1 MPKRKSEEPIEVTFN
16 EEAEWQTEEV
26 PSLTIPEGTDVV
38 VTPHKWEGMYLHGE
52 YRGRHFAWYHVV
64 NGKLAPVASSWDLP
78 SNRRVVYPRA
88 AELSEMEL
96 A

>member
-1 MPKRKSEEPIEVTFN
+1 MPKRKSEEPIEEEVTLS

-26 PSLTIPEGTDVV
+26 PTVEAEPEPLPA
-38 VTPHKWEGMYLHGE
+38 PHKWEGMYLHGE
-52 YRGRHFAWYHVV
+52 YRGKHFAWYHVV
-64 NGKLAPVASSWDLP
+64 GGKLAPVASSWDLP
-78 SNRRVVYPRA
+78 SDRRVVYPRA